1 MLPTVL
7 CLYPYNSERCRF
19 SALWHKLGFITLMRI
34 FLFTWDRHAN
44 YHLFSDSVTI
54 VFSIGFVVREESI
67 PSLEKKWLKQKSLII
82 LVLRTWFILPFS
94 SWTTEPGTSSPRWV
108 PDSFCLH
115 SSAWTTD
122 PASQLPS
129 SWPAP
134 HSAVSGQI
142 CLALSMICEFPVHEP
157 TCQIKPTPAP
167 SRRAARIWKVPH
179 SDLVTSLVDTHLLA
193 GGSFSPGRSEGSSP
207 LPKPCLLSVL

>member
-1 MLPTVL
+1 MQIFSSVAQIRIHNINADIFVYMRPACKLPFVF
-7 CLYPYNSERCRF
+7 RF
-19 SALWHKLGFITLMRI
+19 SYHRLQHWIRGERRKHFELGEK
-34 FLFTWDRHAN
+34 
-44 YHLFSDSVTI
+44 
-54 VFSIGFVVREESI
+54 VV
-67 PSLEKKWLKQKSLII
+67 KTKSLII